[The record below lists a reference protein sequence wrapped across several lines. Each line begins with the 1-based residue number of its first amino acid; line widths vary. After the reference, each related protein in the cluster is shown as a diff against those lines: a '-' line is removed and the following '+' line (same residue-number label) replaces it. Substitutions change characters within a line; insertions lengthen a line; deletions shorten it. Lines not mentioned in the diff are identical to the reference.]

1 MMYVGIALIL
11 CSLVYSILVI
21 TIFQLKPHIKS
32 VETNIYKLLLFSNL
46 FNLILE
52 LGCFAT
58 ISQSSTIPILAAIV
72 SRLFLI
78 SLLIWNILFSI
89 YVFGIGLSQT
99 KKEKNILNCL
109 YVFEIVSFV
118 IATIIVAIVPLNY
131 FYEKKTMYS
140 YGLSADFITLIFV
153 INLFLSLLV
162 GLSKIKT
169 IKIKKLLPLF
179 LLFLM
184 MGLCVIIRT
193 IEPGLNILS
202 CIMAF
207 VTLFMYFTIENPDM
221 KMVQQLNIARDQAD
235 KANNAKSEFLSSMSH
250 EIRTPLNAIVGF
262 SQALSEEDI
271 PDSAKEEVKDIMS
284 ASESLLELV
293 NGILD
298 ISKIEANKLEIINND
313 YKPKEMLHDL
323 VALTKARMGDKN
335 LDLRIKFDETIPDV
349 LYGDKTRVKQIIL
362 NLLTNSVKYT
372 KEGFIEFKVNSV
384 IKGNVCRLIVSVED
398 SGIGIKK
405 ENIEKLF
412 TKFERLDEH
421 DNVTIEGTGLGL
433 AITKRL
439 VELMNGK
446 IVVQSDYGVGSKFT
460 VSIDQ
465 RIIKMKEENV
475 EVKEVVNDDNY
486 SDFSDKHILL
496 VDDNML
502 NIKVAERLL
511 KNYNVNVKSLN
522 NGFDAIDIINNGEK
536 FDLILMDDM
545 MPKLSGVETFKKLKE
560 NSNFSIPT
568 VILTANAIEG
578 MKDKYLKEGFDDYLS
593 KPIVKDELNRVLNKF
608 LKGSN

>member
-1 MMYVGIALIL
+1 
-11 CSLVYSILVI
+11 
-21 TIFQLKPHIKS
+21 
-32 VETNIYKLLLFSNL
+32 
-46 FNLILE
+46 
-52 LGCFAT
+52 
-58 ISQSSTIPILAAIV
+58 
-72 SRLFLI
+72 
-78 SLLIWNILFSI
+78 
-89 YVFGIGLSQT
+89 
-99 KKEKNILNCL
+99 
-109 YVFEIVSFV
+109 
-118 IATIIVAIVPLNY
+118 
-131 FYEKKTMYS
+131 MYS

>member
-1 MMYVGIALIL
+1 MVVTKLTYLTFFCIIIITSLILIYLSKERVKTNETLLYRIMCYSNLICLILQFGVSQISYYYNILSKGVADFIIKLYIFMLVFYALLIL
-11 CSLVYSILVI
+11 CY
-21 TIFQLKPHIKS
+21 
-32 VETNIYKLLLFSNL
+32 
-46 FNLILE
+46 LIDLIMKNSKKIM
-52 LGCFAT
+52 FT
-58 ISQSSTIPILAAIV
+58 ISMIYIFLSLIIFILPIELHIDTNNKI
-72 SRLFLI
+72 F
-78 SLLIWNILFSI
+78 
-89 YVFGIGLSQT
+89 
-99 KKEKNILNCL
+99 
-109 YVFEIVSFV
+109 
-118 IATIIVAIVPLNY
+118 
-131 FYEKKTMYS
+131 YS
-140 YGLSADFITLIFV
+140 YGLSSNYASILSIIVSTV
-153 INLFLSLLV
+153 IIILMFMN
-162 GLSKIKT
+162 
-169 IKIKKLLPLF
+169 IKKLKQKKVIPL
-179 LLFLM
+179 LLYLSMCFIALLIQRINPEIM
-184 MGLCVIIRT
+184 IICFVETYLCF
-193 IEPGLNILS
+193 
-202 CIMAF
+202 IM
-207 VTLFMYFTIENPDM
+207 YHTIENPDM
-221 KMVQQLNIARDQAD
+221 KMVKQLNIAREQAD

-313 YKPKEMLHDL
+313 YRPKEILHDL
-323 VALTKARMGDKN
+323 VELTKARMGDKK

-405 ENIEKLF
+405 ENINKLF
-412 TKFERLDEH
+412 TKFERLDEQ

-439 VELMNGK
+439 IELMNGK

-465 RIIKMKEENV
+465 RIVKMKEENV
-475 EVKEVVNDDNY
+475 EVKEVVNEESY

-502 NIKVAERLL
+502 NLKVAERLL

-593 KPIVKDELNRVLNKF
+593 KPIVKEELNRVLNKF
-608 LKGSN
+608 LKESK

>member
-1 MMYVGIALIL
+1 
-11 CSLVYSILVI
+11 
-21 TIFQLKPHIKS
+21 
-32 VETNIYKLLLFSNL
+32 
-46 FNLILE
+46 
-52 LGCFAT
+52 
-58 ISQSSTIPILAAIV
+58 
-72 SRLFLI
+72 
-78 SLLIWNILFSI
+78 
-89 YVFGIGLSQT
+89 
-99 KKEKNILNCL
+99 
-109 YVFEIVSFV
+109 
-118 IATIIVAIVPLNY
+118 
-131 FYEKKTMYS
+131 
-140 YGLSADFITLIFV
+140 
-153 INLFLSLLV
+153 
-162 GLSKIKT
+162 
-169 IKIKKLLPLF
+169 
-179 LLFLM
+179 
-184 MGLCVIIRT
+184 
-193 IEPGLNILS
+193 
-202 CIMAF
+202 
-207 VTLFMYFTIENPDM
+207 
-221 KMVQQLNIARDQAD
+221 
-235 KANNAKSEFLSSMSH
+235 
-250 EIRTPLNAIVGF
+250 
-262 SQALSEEDI
+262 
-271 PDSAKEEVKDIMS
+271 
-284 ASESLLELV
+284 
-293 NGILD
+293 
-298 ISKIEANKLEIINND
+298 
-313 YKPKEMLHDL
+313 MLHDL

-349 LYGDKTRVKQIIL
+349 LYGDHTRVKQIIL

-372 KEGFIEFKVNSV
+372 KQGFIEFKVNSV
-384 IKGNVCRLIVSVED
+384 IKGNICRLIVSVED

-412 TKFERLDEH
+412 TKFERLDEQ

-465 RIIKMKEENV
+465 RIVRMKEENT
-475 EVKEVVNDDNY
+475 EVKEDAKEVSYAN
-486 SDFSDKHILL
+486 FSDKHILL

-502 NIKVAERLL
+502 NLKVAERLL

-522 NGFDAIDIINNGEK
+522 NGFDAINIINNGEK

-608 LKGSN
+608 LKGSK

>member
-1 MMYVGIALIL
+1 MVVTKLTYLTFFCIIIITSLILIYLSKERVKTNETLLYRIMCYSNLICLILQFGVSQISYYYNILSKGVADFIIKLYIFMLVFYALLIL
-11 CSLVYSILVI
+11 CY
-21 TIFQLKPHIKS
+21 
-32 VETNIYKLLLFSNL
+32 
-46 FNLILE
+46 LIDLIMKNSKKIM
-52 LGCFAT
+52 FT
-58 ISQSSTIPILAAIV
+58 ISMIYIFLSLIIFILPIELHIDTNNKI
-72 SRLFLI
+72 F
-78 SLLIWNILFSI
+78 
-89 YVFGIGLSQT
+89 
-99 KKEKNILNCL
+99 
-109 YVFEIVSFV
+109 
-118 IATIIVAIVPLNY
+118 
-131 FYEKKTMYS
+131 YS
-140 YGLSADFITLIFV
+140 YGLASNYASILSIIVSTV
-153 INLFLSLLV
+153 IIILMFMN
-162 GLSKIKT
+162 
-169 IKIKKLLPLF
+169 IKKLKQKKVIPL
-179 LLFLM
+179 LLYLSMCFIALLIQRINPEIM
-184 MGLCVIIRT
+184 IICFVETYLCF
-193 IEPGLNILS
+193 
-202 CIMAF
+202 IM
-207 VTLFMYFTIENPDM
+207 YHTIENPDM
-221 KMVQQLNIARDQAD
+221 KMVKQLNIAREQAD

-313 YKPKEMLHDL
+313 YRPKEMLHDL
-323 VALTKARMGDKN
+323 VELTKARMGDKK

-405 ENIEKLF
+405 ENINKLF
-412 TKFERLDEH
+412 TKFERLDEQ

-439 VELMNGK
+439 IELMNGK

-465 RIIKMKEENV
+465 RIVKMKEENV
-475 EVKEVVNDDNY
+475 EVKEVVNEESY

-502 NIKVAERLL
+502 NLKVAERLL

-593 KPIVKDELNRVLNKF
+593 KPIVKEELNRVLNKF
-608 LKGSN
+608 LKESK

>member
-1 MMYVGIALIL
+1 MINNFSLIL
-11 CSLVYSILVI
+11 MSSVFILILLINYSRNEHID
-21 TIFQLKPHIKS
+21 TIELRL
-32 VETNIYKLLLFSNL
+32 YRYLLISN
-46 FNLILE
+46 FIGLILE
-52 LGCFAT
+52 MTCYLT
-58 ISQSSTIPILAAIV
+58 IKYLDNSCLFTIIINKIFLAYYVFFTILLFIYV
-72 SRLFLI
+72 LIISLDLKKFNMYKKEIKNTCIISFLI
-78 SLLIWNILFSI
+78 VFLIIILLPLYFSNGDKI
-89 YVFGIGLSQT
+89 
-99 KKEKNILNCL
+99 
-109 YVFEIVSFV
+109 
-118 IATIIVAIVPLNY
+118 
-131 FYEKKTMYS
+131 YS
-140 YGLSADFITLIFV
+140 YGPAVTEVFICSFILLIMCV
-153 INLFLSLLV
+153 IVMIANYKYV
-162 GLSKIKT
+162 ASKKY
-169 IKIKKLLPLF
+169 LPLIVF
-179 LLFLM
+179 IVGNGIVGYIQSKNPEMTLATIMESIVLF
-184 MGLCVIIRT
+184 I
-193 IEPGLNILS
+193 
-202 CIMAF
+202 
-207 VTLFMYFTIENPDM
+207 MYFTIENPDL

-313 YKPKEMLHDL
+313 YRPKEMLHDL

-405 ENIEKLF
+405 ENINKLF
-412 TKFERLDEH
+412 TKFERLDEQ

-439 VELMNGK
+439 IELMNGK

-465 RIIKMKEENV
+465 RIVKMKEENV
-475 EVKEVVNDDNY
+475 EVKEVVNEESY

-502 NIKVAERLL
+502 NLKVAERLL

-593 KPIVKDELNRVLNKF
+593 KPIVKEELNRVLNKF
-608 LKGSN
+608 LKESK

>member
-1 MMYVGIALIL
+1 MVVTKLTYLTFFCIIIITSLILIYLSKERVKTNETLLYRIMCYSNLICLILQFGVSQISYYYNILSKGVADFIIKLYIFILFFYALLIL
-11 CSLVYSILVI
+11 CY
-21 TIFQLKPHIKS
+21 
-32 VETNIYKLLLFSNL
+32 
-46 FNLILE
+46 LIDLIMKNSKKIM
-52 LGCFAT
+52 FT
-58 ISQSSTIPILAAIV
+58 ISMIYIFLSLIIFILPIELHIDTNNKI
-72 SRLFLI
+72 F
-78 SLLIWNILFSI
+78 
-89 YVFGIGLSQT
+89 
-99 KKEKNILNCL
+99 
-109 YVFEIVSFV
+109 
-118 IATIIVAIVPLNY
+118 
-131 FYEKKTMYS
+131 YS
-140 YGLSADFITLIFV
+140 YGLASNYASILSIIVSTV
-153 INLFLSLLV
+153 IIILMFMN
-162 GLSKIKT
+162 
-169 IKIKKLLPLF
+169 IKKLKQKKVIPL
-179 LLFLM
+179 LLYLSMCFIALLIQRINPEIM
-184 MGLCVIIRT
+184 IICFVETYLCF
-193 IEPGLNILS
+193 
-202 CIMAF
+202 IM
-207 VTLFMYFTIENPDM
+207 YHTIENPDM
-221 KMVQQLNIARDQAD
+221 KMVKQLNIAREQAD

-313 YKPKEMLHDL
+313 YRPKEMLHDL
-323 VALTKARMGDKN
+323 VELTKARMGDKK

-405 ENIEKLF
+405 ENINKLF
-412 TKFERLDEH
+412 TKFERLDEQ

-439 VELMNGK
+439 IELMNGK

-465 RIIKMKEENV
+465 RIVKMKEENV
-475 EVKEVVNDDNY
+475 EVKEVVNEESY

-502 NIKVAERLL
+502 NLKVAERLL

-593 KPIVKDELNRVLNKF
+593 KPIVKEELNRVLNKF
-608 LKGSN
+608 LKESK